1 MTAPDLTAQSIDLA
15 RYSVTP
21 TDVQTVQKQLNDA
34 RCDDRMVRQY
44 IQATGG
50 DLKAVSSVITLPRW
64 RTAAILLHIERAV
77 ACCRHLTPKISA
89 LFQAIHVTIADD
101 MTRFPVIGH

>member
-1 MTAPDLTAQSIDLA
+1 MTTPDLTAQSIDLA

-21 TDVQTVQKQLNDA
+21 TDVHTVQKQLNDT

-50 DLKAVSSVITLPRW
+50 DLKAVSSMITLPHW

-77 ACCRHLTPKISA
+77 AWC
-89 LFQAIHVTIADD
+89 
-101 MTRFPVIGH
+101 